1 MSSLHHPTLDTTF
14 QGHRPPSAPYTH
26 YRGIPYATIPHRFA
40 NPSVL
45 TTYGSTINATT
56 FGPRCP
62 QIPVD
67 VGYLL
72 REPEGDIW
80 FSTTEDEFACT
91 NLDIAVPDLSD
102 TQKDAKLPVFFWVH
116 GGSQVVSY
124 GNAGSKIGDVRTFV
138 SQSVADGTPVVVVS
152 VQYRLG
158 IFHVGDS
165 ETRKNLGLRDLMVA
179 LEWTRRY
186 IGGFGGDAE
195 QITLAGESAGAA
207 LAHAMVVMGAEVRR
221 VALMSGSLWM
231 SGPRPDAVGEAGV
244 RGPVREKL
252 KGFGGDGD
260 LEKATVEDLVRAQ
273 RGAGVVSVFLQVEE
287 GLKDW
292 QTKTGRVEELVVG
305 DCEYESVL
313 WKNGV
318 DGLSGEE
325 IDASFTKSGVT
336 GEKLKKLYHINK
348 DRASSA
354 RHGALDLIN
363 DVLWAM
369 PTWNLANLF
378 KQQGKTAYVYLFDQ
392 ANPWQASARAHHAV
406 DLLYLFEG
414 FDISVNPAGQA
425 LAKEQRRRYLEW
437 IHGRQ
442 PWNAD
447 KTCVFGPHGRV
458 QEIDVEEV
466 KSRRRKRE
474 VGEIR
479 KLAFAEVLGVLPGL
493 IAGRISL
500 HN

>member
-1 MSSLHHPTLDTTF
+1 MASLKHPSLSTTF

-26 YRGIPYATIPHRFA
+26 YRGIPYATIPSRFA
-40 NPSVL
+40 DPQL
-45 TTYGSTINATT
+45 QTTYPSSVDATS

-72 REPEGDIW
+72 REPEGNIW
-80 FSTTEDEFACT
+80 FSSSEDEFACT
-91 NLDIAVPDLSD
+91 NLDIAVPD
-102 TQKDAKLPVFFWVH
+102 TQDGKKLPVFFWVH

-124 GNAGSKIGDVRTFV
+124 GNGASKIGDVRRFV
-138 SQSVADGTPVVVVS
+138 THGVESGKPVIVVS

-186 IGGFGGDAE
+186 IGGFGGDE
-195 QITLAGESAGAA
+195 GQITLAGESAGAA

-231 SGPRPDAVGEAGV
+231 SGPRPDAAGESGV
-244 RGPVREKL
+244 RGPVREQL
-252 KGFGGDGD
+252 KALGSDGN
-260 LEKATVEDLVRAQ
+260 LEKASVEQLVKAQ
-273 RGAGVVSVFLQVEE
+273 REAGVVSVFLQVED

-292 QTKTGRVEELVVG
+292 QTKTGKVEEVVIG
-305 DCEYESVL
+305 DCEYEGVL

-325 IDASFTKSGVT
+325 IDAAFTKAGAT
-336 GEKLKKLYHINK
+336 GEKLKKVYHIK
-348 DRASSA
+348 KERASSA

-369 PTWNLANLF
+369 PTWNLAKLF
-378 KQQGKTAYVYLFDQ
+378 KDQGKKTYVYLFDQ
-392 ANPWQASARAHHAV
+392 TNPWQASARAHHAV
-406 DLLYLFEG
+406 DLIYLFEG
-414 FDISVNPAGQA
+414 FDLSSNPVGQA
-425 LAKEQRRRYLEW
+425 LAKEQRQRYLNW
-437 IHGRQ
+437 VHGEE
-442 PWNAD
+442 PWSAD
-447 KTCVFGPHGRV
+447 KTCAFGPHGKV
-458 QEIDVEEV
+458 SEIDEDEV
-466 KSRRRKRE
+466 NSRRRMAE
-474 VGEIR
+474 IAEIR
-479 KLAFAEVLGVLPGL
+479 KLPFAEVLGVLPGL